1 MVEQTIAN
9 IVNEL
14 KKYDF
19 IKGIVLGGSRATGTA
34 TANSDIDIGIYYE
47 KGKIDYDKLNFT
59 AQQLDDSHREN
70 LICKE
75 GEWGNWVNCG
85 GWLVVNGFHVDFIL
99 RDITRV
105 NECIKQ
111 TDKGDITMH
120 YQTGHPHAYLN
131 VMYRGEL
138 ASCKVFYS
146 KDDNFLKLKE
156 HAECYA
162 DSLKRALIDFFSFEA
177 KFSCNLAKSYSQ
189 NNDMYYI
196 IGHLFRSISAINQ
209 VLFAINQTYCLN
221 EKKAAMQIERLAIH
235 PQNYCNRIN
244 QILTLSPDN
253 CLMQISKLEQLCHEV
268 EKLADKA
275 LNTKYKKERL
285 RER

>member
-47 KGKIDYDKLNFT
+47 KGQIDFDKLNFT
-59 AQQLDDSHREN
+59 AQQLDDSHRKN

-138 ASCKVFYS
+138 ASCKVLYS

-156 HAECYA
+156 QAECYA
-162 DSLKRALIDFFSFEA
+162 DSLKRALIAFFSFEA
-177 KFSCNLAKSYSQ
+177 KFSCDLAKSYSQ

-221 EKKAAMQIERLAIH
+221 EKKAAMRIERFAIH

-253 CLMQISKLEQLCHEV
+253 CLVQISKLEQLCHEV

-275 LNTKYKKERL
+275 LNTKFKKRV
-285 RER
+285 